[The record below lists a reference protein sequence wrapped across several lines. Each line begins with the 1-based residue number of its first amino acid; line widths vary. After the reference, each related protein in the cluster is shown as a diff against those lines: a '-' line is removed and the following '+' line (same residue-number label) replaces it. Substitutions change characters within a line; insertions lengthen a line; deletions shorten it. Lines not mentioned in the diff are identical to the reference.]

1 MNAPARDL
9 RTMERRADMRMHLG
23 RAIDLCDD
31 VATANLL
38 TSIRRYCVS
47 STRYDPEAIEAAA
60 QAVDDDAGT
69 LVEQARQEAGA
80 LEDWHRGI
88 K

>member
-9 RTMERRADMRMHLG
+9 RAMERRADMRMHLG

-31 VATANLL
+31 LVTANLL
-38 TSIRRYCVS
+38 ASIRRYYAVAN
-47 STRYDPEAIEAAA
+47 RFDPEAIEAAA
-60 QAVDDDAGT
+60 QSMDDDAGT

-80 LEDWHRGI
+80 LEDWLKGI